1 MPHSNKSYG
10 WTGKILLIDLCTQKY
25 EVIRPEE
32 NIYKSFLGGRGLCSY
47 YMREIKN
54 LMPSEIPLLFFPG
67 ALTGT
72 KIPFA
77 VKTIIS
83 SISPLT
89 KTFFTSAVGGFFGW
103 HLKKA
108 GWDGIII
115 TGKSQNQIGLTVKD
129 ENVSFFDC
137 NDLKNKKASDIF
149 HKLKPEGSAAITS
162 IAADNG
168 VAFSNIIIDKYFF
181 AGRGGLGLV
190 MANKGLKAIEVYG
203 SCDIAVHDSENLS
216 KGIEDSMRLVS
227 ASPSLMGELGFTEFG
242 TSALYDLIFSRNI
255 MPAKNFAGRSFP
267 EAEHLNAWNFKNKYP
282 WEKTGC
288 PNCPILCKRISSEGL
303 LPEYNSMAHFSSL
316 IDNRDIDIV
325 MEANRLCNETG
336 MDTISAASAIA
347 CYRELKDKD
356 HSIDIIQLLKEIA
369 FASGEGKLLIKGSS
383 EFSKKLSSPESSMNV
398 KGLDLPAFD
407 PRGAYGF
414 SLAYAT
420 STRGGCYLQAY
431 PLSHEILRKPI
442 ATDRFSF
449 EGKARITKLN
459 EDMNAAMDS
468 LGLCR
473 FSVNAFGLEECAK
486 LLNAVTGE
494 DFTAGDLMNCGERI
508 FYNERIINYTLGF
521 DSKDDD
527 LPERFFESE
536 NAINRD
542 DFLKARANYYLIRGL
557 SPEGKPLET
566 KTRELKLKWLE

>member
-1 MPHSNKSYG
+1 MPHNNKLYG
-10 WTGKILLIDLCTQKY
+10 WTGKILLIDLYTQKY
-25 EVIRPEE
+25 EVIRPAE
-32 NIYKSFLGGRGLCSY
+32 NIYKNFLGGRGFCSY

-54 LMPSEIPLLFFPG
+54 LMPSEVPLIFFTG

-89 KTFFTSAVGGFFGW
+89 NTFFTSAVGGYFGW
-103 HLKKA
+103 HLKRA

-115 TGKSQNQIGLTVKD
+115 TGKSQRLIGVTIKD
-129 ENVSFFDC
+129 ENISFFDC
-137 NDLKNKKASDIF
+137 NDLKDKNASDIF
-149 HKLKPEGSAAITS
+149 NRLKPEGSAAITS

-168 VAFSNIIIDKYFF
+168 VTFSNIIIDRHFF

-190 MANKGLKAIEVYG
+190 MANKGLKVIEVHG
-203 SCDIAVHDSENLS
+203 NCDIAAHDTEDLN
-216 KGIEDSMRLVS
+216 KGIEDIMRLVS
-227 ASPSLMGELGFTEFG
+227 ASPSLMGELGFAEFG

-255 MPAKNFAGRSFP
+255 MPAKNFKSRSFP
-267 EAEHLNAWNFKNKYP
+267 EAGNLNAWHFKNKYP

-288 PNCPILCKRISSEGL
+288 PNCPILCKRLNSHGL
-303 LPEYNSMAHFSSL
+303 LPEYNTMAHFSSL
-316 IDNRDIDIV
+316 IDNSDINII
-325 MEANRLCNETG
+325 MQANKICNEAG

-347 CYRELKDKD
+347 CYMELKGKD
-356 HSIDIIQLLKEIA
+356 QNIDIIQLLKEIA
-369 FASGEGKLLIKGSS
+369 FTSGEGKLLIQGSK
-383 EFSKKLSSPESSMNV
+383 EFSKKLDSPESSINV

-468 LGLCR
+468 LILCR
-473 FSVNAFGLEECAK
+473 FGVNAFGLEECAK
-486 LLNAVTGE
+486 LLTAVTGE

-508 FYNERIINYTLGF
+508 FYNERIINYNLGF
-521 DSKDDD
+521 DAKDDD
-527 LPERFFESE
+527 LPERFFKSE
-536 NAINRD
+536 NSINREE
-542 DFLKARANYYLIRGL
+542 FLKARDNYYLIRGL
-557 SPEGKPLET
+557 SPEGKPLEA